1 MVSWG
6 TRTLGKGPG
15 AKHLIFFV
23 KPQRFIFEMIP
34 VIEKVRLPIMA
45 PLLRLQFRPVSIS
58 EDLTC

>member
-6 TRTLGKGPG
+6 TQTLGKRPG
-15 AKHLIFFV
+15 AKHPTFGL